1 MFHAPRLFTIAFTC
15 LALGPLAAA
24 GCGDS
29 SSDAPGAMPQG
40 DAGPDALPDA
50 TGGGADAADG
60 SNEAELTAPQAPF
73 EVFAVAEATQVTL
86 SWAAVPGAVSYD
98 IYWGM
103 AAGITTSSTK
113 IAGATSPYVHTGLAT
128 DTTYF
133 YRVAAVNAVGATLS
147 AEISARVFTL
157 AGTFA
162 STGDMNAPRVYHA
175 ATRLQN
181 GKVLLTGGEGG
192 APVSAE
198 LYDPATGTFTATGA
212 MKTARQDHVATLL
225 ADGRVLI
232 TGGLSGDLLAS
243 AEIFDPASESF
254 TVTGS
259 MSVARRFHSA
269 VLLPNG
275 KVLVVGGTWA
285 EEAST
290 PGEEASTPAD
300 EIFDPA
306 TGKFTATGNSGNVL
320 HWHTATLLQ
329 SGKVLVAGGALD
341 DVDGTGLA
349 SASLYDPGTGKYT
362 PTGNM
367 TKARVAHT
375 ATLLPN
381 GKVLIAGGGKSAASP
396 TLADAELYDPAT
408 GTFIA
413 AENQMSRARGSHAAA
428 LLHNGKVLLVAG
440 FPGNAIAPMKCDLFD
455 FRTGKFEPTGD
466 YPEGLYH
473 YTATTLVD
481 GEVLI
486 AGGTNVLGPRQQAR
500 LFR

>member
-1 MFHAPRLFTIAFTC
+1 MTY
-15 LALGPLAAA
+15 
-24 GCGDS
+24 D
-29 SSDAPGAMPQG
+29 
-40 DAGPDALPDA
+40 DAGLDALPDA
-50 TGGGADAADG
+50 TGGGADATEGGDAADG
-60 SNEAELTAPQAPF
+60 SNEAEPTAPVAPF
-73 EVFAVAEATQVTL
+73 GVFAVAEATQVTL

-98 IYWGM
+98 IYWGT

-113 IAGATSPYVHTGLAT
+113 ITGATSPHVHTELAT

-133 YRVAAVNAVGATLS
+133 YRVAAVNAAGEALS
-147 AEISARVFTL
+147 AEISARPFTL
-157 AGTFA
+157 AGTFVA
-162 STGDMNAPRVYHA
+162 TGDMNAPRTYHT
-175 ATRLQN
+175 ATRLQS
-181 GKVLLTGGEGG
+181 GKVLLAGGQRS

-198 LYDPATGTFTATGA
+198 LYDPATGTFTATGE
-212 MKTARQDHVATLL
+212 MKTAREDHVATLL
-225 ADGRVLI
+225 DDGRVLI
-232 TGGLSGDLLAS
+232 TGGLSGDLLPS

-259 MSVARRFHSA
+259 MSIGRRNHAA

-275 KVLVVGGTWA
+275 KVLVVGGTW
-285 EEAST
+285 
-290 PGEEASTPAD
+290 GEESTPAD

-306 TGKFTATGNSGNVL
+306 TGKFTATGNPGNVL

-341 DVDGTGLA
+341 DVDGTGVA

-381 GKVLIAGGGKSAASP
+381 GKVLIAGGGRSAASP
-396 TLADAELYDPAT
+396 TLADAELYEPAT
-408 GTFIA
+408 GTFTA
-413 AENQMSRARGSHAAA
+413 AESEMSRARGSHAAA
-428 LLHNGKVLLVAG
+428 LLQNGKVLLVAG

-466 YPEGLYH
+466 YPEGLYR

-486 AGGTNVLGPRQQAR
+486 AGGANVLGPRRQAR

>member
-1 MFHAPRLFTIAFTC
+1 MRCTPRLVTIVFSC

-24 GCGDS
+24 GCGNS
-29 SSDAPGAMPQG
+29 SSESPVPMTYDDAGLDAP
-40 DAGPDALPDA
+40 PDA

-60 SNEAELTAPQAPF
+60 SNEAAPTAPGAPF
-73 EVFAVAEATQVTL
+73 EVFAVAEGSQITL
-86 SWAAVPGAVSYD
+86 SWAAVPGAVEYD
-98 IYWGM
+98 IYWGT

-113 IAGATSPYVHTGLAT
+113 IAGATSPHVHSELAT

-133 YRVAAVNAVGATLS
+133 YRVAAVNAAGVALS

-181 GKVLLTGGEGG
+181 GKVLLTGGQGG

-212 MKTARQDHVATLL
+212 MKTARQDHVATRL

-243 AEIFDPASESF
+243 AEIFDPASGSF
-254 TVTGS
+254 TVTGN
-259 MSVARRFHSA
+259 MSIGRRFHSA

-275 KVLVVGGTWA
+275 NVLVVGGTWGDG
-285 EEAST
+285 ST
-290 PGEEASTPAD
+290 PGEGASTPAD

-320 HWHTATLLQ
+320 HWHTATPLQ

-341 DVDGTGLA
+341 DVDGTGVA
-349 SASLYDPGTGKYT
+349 SASLYDPETGKYT

-367 TKARVAHT
+367 TKPRVAHT

-381 GKVLIAGGGKSAASP
+381 GKVLIAGGGRSAASP

-413 AENQMSRARGSHAAA
+413 AENEMSRARGSHAAA
-428 LLHNGKVLLVAG
+428 LLHDGKVLLVAG
-440 FPGNAIAPMKCDLFD
+440 FPGNAITPIKCDLFD

-466 YPEGLYH
+466 YPEGLFH
-473 YTATTLVD
+473 YTATTLAD